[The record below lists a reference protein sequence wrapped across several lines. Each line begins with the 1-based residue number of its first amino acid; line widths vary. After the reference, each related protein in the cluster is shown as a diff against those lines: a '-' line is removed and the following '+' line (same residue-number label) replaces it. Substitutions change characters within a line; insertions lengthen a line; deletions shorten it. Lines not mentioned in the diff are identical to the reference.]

1 MLVLVSLVM
10 IGCILIAGC
19 GAPPTASTEATTTT
33 TVIVESA
40 TVATTNVGTATA
52 GSEATTAATPEVE
65 TTTAGSATTTAATPE
80 VGTITTTTATAAT
93 TTETTPTPSAGGQ
106 TGTIQPEDKLS
117 ARLNIL
123 SDPSVS
129 AQDPAAQAKAVS
141 LPPKGRGSLIRN
153 AQGELLVSIRL
164 SDTSAATIDALRKAG
179 ATIVNVYQPYR
190 TATAYVRPDRLRGIV
205 AGPAVENISEQ
216 LSP

>member
-19 GAPPTASTEATTTT
+19 GAPPTTSTEATTTT

-52 GSEATTAATPEVE
+52 GSEATTAATPEV
-65 TTTAGSATTTAATPE
+65 
-80 VGTITTTTATAAT
+80 GTITTTTATAAA

-129 AQDPAAQAKAVS
+129 SQDPAAQAKAVS
-141 LPPKGRGSLIRN
+141 LPAKGRGSLIRN

-190 TATAYVRPDRLRGIV
+190 TATAYVRPDRLRVIV
-205 AGPAVENISEQ
+205 AVPAVENISEQ